1 MFSDRMPT
9 VSHDD
14 QVTGIP
20 KIAAQDT
27 TLTVGN
33 VNGGKT
39 TFPVPSGTQ
48 VELHVPGLHY
58 NRTLVALCH
67 GGQVL
72 MKFHSTILER
82 PTQVHA
88 RALPWRLAEGCIH
101 SIQSRYIFPIEELP
115 S

>member
-1 MFSDRMPT
+1 MCSDRMPT
-9 VSHDD
+9 IRSDD
-14 QVTGIP
+14 QVAAIP
-20 KIAAQDT
+20 KVTAQDT
-27 TLTVGN
+27 TLTVSN

-67 GGQVL
+67 GRQVL

-82 PTQVHA
+82 AT
-88 RALPWRLAEGCIH
+88 
-101 SIQSRYIFPIEELP
+101 
-115 S
+115 

>member
-1 MFSDRMPT
+1 MPT
-9 VSHDD
+9 IRYDD
-14 QVTGIP
+14 QAAVIP
-20 KIAAQDT
+20 KVAAQDT
-27 TLTVGN
+27 TLTVSN

-72 MKFHSTILER
+72 MKFDSTILEGA
-82 PTQVHA
+82 TQVHA
-88 RALPWRLAEGCIH
+88 RTLPWRLAERCIY
-101 SIQSRYIFPIEELP
+101 SIQSRYILPIEKLP